1 VSIFFPKENKM
12 EPALKVSEKFRNS
25 VFSLSVWRI
34 SFVGTGNVLFS
45 RNGETR
51 HYRKIEPLNSS
62 EKNLL

>member
-1 VSIFFPKENKM
+1 M
-12 EPALKVSEKFRNS
+12 EPALKVSEKVRNS